1 MFTRKNVK
9 EDLNED
15 ELYNKEKL
23 NDEIKSQSNPQKLI
37 KDKWKLL
44 PAFLKVRGLV
54 RQHIDS
60 FNYLINVDLKKIM
73 LANQVITISTDSS
86 FYLKYTNI
94 EVGKPT
100 MEEEMEVM
108 EVTPQECRL
117 RDLTYSAIIKV
128 DIEFT
133 KGTQIIIKKG
143 VAIGRIRIFISNL

>member
-1 MFTRKNVK
+1 
-9 EDLNED
+9 
-15 ELYNKEKL
+15 
-23 NDEIKSQSNPQKLI
+23 
-37 KDKWKLL
+37 
-44 PAFLKVRGLV
+44 
-54 RQHIDS
+54 
-60 FNYLINVDLKKIM
+60 M